1 MFGKPEMLVSFYGEY
16 KTGILA
22 KKSRVSLYVYEKFIE
37 GTAAEYFDEKFYE
50 HDFQVEFDSMKEIKE
65 IHIQGNKCLAI
76 DYING
81 KTVVH
86 EDRITTMV
94 FPNIS
99 NFDEAME
106 TLLSLWE
113 KTEKKKG

>member
-1 MFGKPEMLVSFYGEY
+1 MLSTAFVIENR
-16 KTGILA
+16 
-22 KKSRVSLYVYEKFIE
+22 KSLCHSL
-37 GTAAEYFDEKFYE
+37 GRPSRS
-50 HDFQVEFDSMKEIKE
+50 DFVQVEFDSMKEIKE